1 MAAQSEK
8 QMVFRCA
15 NHPDTETYLRCSR
28 CGKPICVKCTIQTP
42 VGGRCRECAALQRPI
57 MFQVSPLLYIRAV
70 ALGLAVGVGGGF
82 LLATLGGPM
91 RFFSW
96 ILICLL
102 GYAVGEAV
110 SRGARGRISRGLKIA
125 AGALTVVGVVLG
137 NTLTIL
143 SRLPANLPLGPR
155 VEAALGFALSSSF
168 DRLDGLLILGMAVVI
183 ATSRIR

>member
-28 CGKPICVKCTIQTP
+28 CGKPICVRCTIPTP
-42 VGGRCRECAALQRPI
+42 VGGRCRECAALRRPV
-57 MFQVSPLLYIRAV
+57 MFQLSPLLYTRAV
-70 ALGLAVGVGGGF
+70 ALGLAVGIGGGF
-82 LLATLGGPM
+82 LLATLGGPL
-91 RFFSW
+91 RFLSW
-96 ILICLL
+96 ILICFL

-125 AGALTVVGVVLG
+125 AGILTVVGVMVG
-137 NTLTIL
+137 STLAIL
-143 SRLPANLPLGPR
+143 TRLPANLPLGAR
-155 VEAALGFALSSSF
+155 VEAALSFALSSNF
-168 DRLDGLLILGMAVVI
+168 DRLDGLLILGLAVFI